1 MLAKITDT
9 NPVGHLGF
17 DITLKHLSIALDN
30 FSFVSV
36 IVPKYQFSPPA
47 LSLLLVSGSRSWS
60 FPCHFQEGNYI
71 IQGEIST
78 KELYVDLS
86 FKLLFNNIQ
95 CSWMQMR
102 LDMTNLDDATKW
114 SNYFS
119 GYKRLMPALK
129 SWGISEENIKHG

>member
-30 FSFVSV
+30 FSFVGV
-36 IVPKYQFSPPA
+36 IVPKYQLSPPA

-78 KELYVDLS
+78 KESKNGKYKSVTIKMAVLS
-86 FKLLFNNIQ
+86 VEQVITHYESVKHIE
-95 CSWMQMR
+95 
-102 LDMTNLDDATKW
+102 
-114 SNYFS
+114 
-119 GYKRLMPALK
+119 
-129 SWGISEENIKHG
+129 GIISL